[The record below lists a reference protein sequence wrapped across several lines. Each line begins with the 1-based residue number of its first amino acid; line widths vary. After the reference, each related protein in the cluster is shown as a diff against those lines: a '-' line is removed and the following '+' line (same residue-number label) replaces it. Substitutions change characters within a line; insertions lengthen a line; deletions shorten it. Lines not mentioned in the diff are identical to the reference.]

1 MRSTNLLGRLN
12 QEIKRRTR
20 VIRIFASESAC
31 VRLVSA
37 WAMERS
43 LEWTERVYLKVDE
56 ATICKEE
63 MVRVACA
70 KWLRATPFAT

>member
-1 MRSTNLLGRLN
+1 MS
-12 QEIKRRTR
+12 
-20 VIRIFASESAC
+20 RIFASESAC

-37 WAMERS
+37 WAMERN

-63 MVRVACA
+63 MVRVA
-70 KWLRATPFAT
+70 